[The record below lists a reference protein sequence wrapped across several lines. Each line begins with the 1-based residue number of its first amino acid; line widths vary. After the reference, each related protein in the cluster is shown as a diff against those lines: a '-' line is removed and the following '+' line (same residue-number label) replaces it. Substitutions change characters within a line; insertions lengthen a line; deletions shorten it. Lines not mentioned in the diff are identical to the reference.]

1 MSLVLESFN
10 SHCAAVKKLEALQ
23 PAIIDVA
30 DKIIDTL
37 QNGGKVIL
45 MGNGGSAADAQ
56 HIAAEL
62 VGRYK
67 IERKAFPAM
76 AITTDSSIV
85 TAVGNDYGATHIF
98 TRQIEAHA
106 RRGDSV
112 IGISTSGNSANV
124 IEAIKVARELG
135 CKTFALLGCGGG
147 PMKGL
152 VDIPLVVDSKDTP
165 RIQECHILIGHIIC
179 DLVERGMTGNAR

>member
-1 MSLVLESFN
+1 MSLVLESLKN
-10 SHCAAVKKLEALQ
+10 HLAAVQKLEALQ
-23 PAIIDVA
+23 PSIIAVA

-37 QNGGKVIL
+37 KNGGKVIL

-67 IERKAFPAM
+67 MERKAFPAI

-85 TAVGNDYGATHIF
+85 TAVANDYGAAHIF

-106 RRGDSV
+106 KRGDSV
-112 IGISTSGNSANV
+112 IGISTSGKSANV

-135 CKTFALLGCGGG
+135 CRTFAFLGCGGG
-147 PMKGL
+147 PMKDL
-152 VDIPLVVDSKDTP
+152 VDISLVIDSKDTP

-179 DLVERGMTGNAR
+179 DLVERGMTGNAL

>member
-1 MSLVLESFN
+1 MSLILESLN
-10 SHCAAVKKLEALQ
+10 NHIAAVKQVEALQ
-23 PAIIDVA
+23 SSIIAVA
-30 DKIIDTL
+30 DYLIDTL
-37 QNGGKVIL
+37 QNGGKVLL

-67 IERKAFPAM
+67 MERKAFPAI

-85 TAVGNDYGATHIF
+85 TAVGNDYGAGHIF
-98 TRQIEAHA
+98 TRQVEALA
-106 RRGDSV
+106 KTGDSV

-124 IEAIKVARELG
+124 IEAIKTARKIG
-135 CKTFALLGCGGG
+135 CSTFGLLGNDGGLLKS
-147 PMKGL
+147 M
-152 VDIPLVVDSKDTP
+152 VDVPIVVESKDTP

-179 DLVERGMTGNAR
+179 DLVERGMTENAR

>member
-1 MSLVLESFN
+1 MSLVLESLN
-10 SHCAAVKKLEALQ
+10 NHLAAAQKLEALQ
-23 PAIIDVA
+23 PSIIAIA
-30 DKIIDTL
+30 DKLIDTFKS
-37 QNGGKVIL
+37 GGKVIL

-67 IERKAFPAM
+67 MERKAFPAI
-76 AITTDSSIV
+76 ALTTDSSIV
-85 TAVGNDYGATHIF
+85 TAVANDYGAAHIF

-106 RRGDSV
+106 KPGDSV

-135 CKTFALLGCGGG
+135 CRTFAFLGCGGG
-147 PMKGL
+147 PLKDL
-152 VDIPLVVDSKDTP
+152 VDIPVVVDSKDTP

-179 DLVERGMTGNAR
+179 DLVERGMTGNAL

>member
-1 MSLVLESFN
+1 MSLVSGSLES
-10 SHCAAVKKLEALQ
+10 HVAAVKKLEALQ
-23 PAIIDVA
+23 PAITAIA
-30 DKIIDTL
+30 GKIIDSL
-37 QNGGKVIL
+37 RSGGKLIL

-67 IERKAFPAM
+67 MERKAFPAI
-76 AITTDSSIV
+76 AITTDPSIV

-98 TRQIEAHA
+98 TRQIEAYA
-106 RRGDSV
+106 KPGDCV

-124 IEAIKVARELG
+124 VEAVKVAREFG
-135 CKTFALLGCGGG
+135 CKTFAFLGCGGG
-147 PMKGL
+147 QLKDL
-152 VDIPLVVDSKDTP
+152 VDIAIVVDSNDTP

-179 DLVERGMTGNAR
+179 DLVERGMTGDAR

>member
-1 MSLVLESFN
+1 MSLMSESLN
-10 SHCAAVKKLEALQ
+10 SHLAAVKKLEPLQ
-23 PAIIDVA
+23 PAITAIA
-30 DKIIDTL
+30 GKIVDSL
-37 QNGGKVIL
+37 RNGGKVIL

-67 IERKAFPAM
+67 MERKAFPAI
-76 AITTDSSIV
+76 AITTDTSIV

-106 RRGDSV
+106 KRGDCV

-124 IEAIKVARELG
+124 VEAIKVAREFG
-135 CKTFALLGCGGG
+135 CTTFAFSGCGGG
-147 PMKGL
+147 QMKDL
-152 VDIPLVVDSKDTP
+152 VDIALVVESNDTP

-179 DLVERGMTGNAR
+179 DLVERGMTDHGR

>member
-1 MSLVLESFN
+1 MSLMLESLKN
-10 SHCAAVKKLEALQ
+10 HLAAAEKLESLQ
-23 PAIIDVA
+23 QSITAVA

-37 QNGGKVIL
+37 KSGGKVIL

-67 IERKAFPAM
+67 MERKAFPAI

-85 TAVGNDYGATHIF
+85 TAVGNDYGAGHIF

-106 RRGDSV
+106 KRGDGV
-112 IGISTSGNSANV
+112 IGISTSGNSANIV
-124 IEAIKVARELG
+124 EAIKVAREFG
-135 CKTFALLGCGGG
+135 CRTFALLGCGGG
-147 PMKGL
+147 QMKDL
-152 VDIPLVVDSKDTP
+152 VDIPLVVDSNDTP

-179 DLVERGMTGNAR
+179 DLVERGMTDNGR

>member
-1 MSLVLESFN
+1 MSLVIESLN
-10 SHCAAVKKLEALQ
+10 NHCAAVKKVEALQ
-23 PAIIDVA
+23 SSIIAIA
-30 DKIIDTL
+30 DYLIDTL
-37 QNGGKVIL
+37 QNGGKVLL

-67 IERKAFPAM
+67 MERKAFPAM

-85 TAVGNDYGATHIF
+85 TAVANDYGAGHIF

-106 RRGDSV
+106 KPGDSV

-124 IEAIKVARELG
+124 IEAIKVARGLG
-135 CKTFALLGCGGG
+135 CKTFALLGNDGGQL
-147 PMKGL
+147 KDL
-152 VDIPLVVDSKDTP
+152 VDIPIVVDSKDTP

-179 DLVERGMTGNAR
+179 DLVEQGMTEDAR

>member
-1 MSLVLESFN
+1 MSLVLESLR
-10 SHCAAVKKLEALQ
+10 SHCAAAKQLESLQ
-23 PAIIDVA
+23 PAIEAVA
-30 DKIIDTL
+30 GRLIDTL
-37 QNGGKVIL
+37 RNDGKVIL

-67 IERKAFPAM
+67 MERKAFPAI

-85 TAVGNDYGATHIF
+85 TAVGNDYGAGHIF

-106 RRGDSV
+106 KPGDSV

-124 IEAIKVARELG
+124 IEAIKVARGFG

-147 PMKGL
+147 QLKTL
-152 VDIPLVVDSKDTP
+152 ADISLIVDSKDTP

-179 DLVERGMTGNAR
+179 DLVERGMSGDAH

>member
-1 MSLVLESFN
+1 MSLVLESLN
-10 SHCAAVKKLEALQ
+10 DHLAAVKKLKSLQ
-23 PAIIDVA
+23 QSITSAA
-30 DKIIDTL
+30 DSIVSTL
-37 QNGGKVIL
+37 KSGGKVIL

-67 IERKAFPAM
+67 MERKAFSAI

-98 TRQIEAHA
+98 TRQIEAYA
-106 RRGDSV
+106 KRGDCV

-124 IEAIKVARELG
+124 VEAIKVAREFG
-135 CKTFALLGCGGG
+135 CKTSALLGGSGGQL
-147 PMKGL
+147 KNL

-179 DLVERGMTGNAR
+179 DLVERGMTDHGR